1 MRRAFVKK
9 SLFLFS
15 LIVILS
21 SEALAYESERILNA
35 TVSDAPEVHGSNTT
49 QEPYSSMWRVSG
61 KVIGAKE
68 EKIDDKERTY
78 EIGGVEGSGKID
90 YLHKSGTLIFGAGL
104 GYDDGLY
111 YHLTLGWNFRDFE
124 FGFFT
129 GHILFR
135 DIKYSGEKCVETE
148 KNNVTIDG
156 AVFWSR
162 TVCASYEPFEKEEI
176 KYVEDLFLG
185 GFVGIIIGKSFLNY
199 SFSIEG
205 FDIVDTPIL
214 SHYISMGYRFGD
226 FIELSLGTVLTNVG
240 SLESGY
246 VYGITGTV
254 GFYLM
259 PLFQ

>member
-1 MRRAFVKK
+1 MKK

-129 GHILFR
+129 GHILMNNSKKGGERCIFR
-135 DIKYSGEKCVETE
+135 YFSKRQNRCAQHIWPVCCTASLCTDILQIY
-148 KNNVTIDG
+148 
-156 AVFWSR
+156 A
-162 TVCASYEPFEKEEI
+162 
-176 KYVEDLFLG
+176 
-185 GFVGIIIGKSFLNY
+185 
-199 SFSIEG
+199 
-205 FDIVDTPIL
+205 IL
-214 SHYISMGYRFGD
+214 A
-226 FIELSLGTVLTNVG
+226 L
-240 SLESGY
+240 
-246 VYGITGTV
+246 
-254 GFYLM
+254 
-259 PLFQ
+259 